1 MLALEAVEPAPLV
14 GARQL
19 RRGFLRQ
26 VEVGAAAPLLD
37 VVALAAGR
45 QHLGGVLADR
55 VEHHVALLVRA
66 LFDAEQA
73 LVDERRDTVEDV
85 DADLARRAADAVG
98 HIQLAAADE
107 HGQAV
112 EQPAGAGFEQ
122 VVAPRDR
129 PAQRLLALRQVP
141 RARREQRE
149 VVLEPGDDLF
159 GRQELDPRRG
169 ELDGQRHPVQPRG
182 DPADRRRVGV
192 RQLEGG
198 SHRAGTGHE
207 QLGGFEPL
215 ERCRRHACAIRPGR
229 FSRSSSG
236 QPRRVR
242 WRRQPGH
249 GELLLAVDA
258 QRGPAGDEDPQA
270 RRAGEHLGQ
279 HRGRV
284 DHLLEVVED
293 EQHPAFAQRLG
304 DAVDHGPV
312 RLVGHADRAR
322 DGRRDQLP
330 FPDRLQ
336 RDEPDPVGEVVGGGG
351 RDLQRQTRLADA
363 TRPGERQQPRPAQQP
378 ERLLELVASS
388 DEGRQLGRQIVR
400 PGVDRMERRE
410 FRRQIDGH
418 HLGEPLGGEQVLE
431 AVLAEIAQLEGA
443 IGTGRRPVLAPCPRS
458 RSGRHWPRPR
468 CAPRD

>member
-1 MLALEAVEPAPLV
+1 MLPLEAVEPASLV

-19 RRGFLRQ
+19 RGGLLRE
-26 VEVGAAAPLLD
+26 VEVGAAASFLD

-66 LFDAEQA
+66 ILDAEQA

-85 DADLARRAADAVG
+85 DADLARRAADAFG

-159 GRQELDPRRG
+159 GRQELDARRG
-169 ELDGQRHPVQPRG
+169 KLDGQRHPVQPRG

-192 RQLEGG
+192 RELEGG

-207 QLGGFEPL
+207 QLGRFEPL
-215 ERCRRHACAIRPGR
+215 QRCRGHGAQFGR
-229 FSRSSSG
+229 QVQAFELREARG
-236 QPRRVR
+236 IR
-242 WRRQPGH
+242 WRGQSGH

-258 QRGPAGDEDPQA
+258 QRSPAGDEDPQA

-293 EQHPAFAQRLG
+293 EQHLAVAQRLG

-312 RLVGHADRAR
+312 RLVGHADRSS

-330 FPDRLQ
+330 FTDRLQ
-336 RDEPDPVGEVVGGGG
+336 RDEPDPVGEVVGGG
-351 RDLQRQTRLADA
+351 RRNLQGQPRLADA
-363 TRPGERQQPRPAQQP
+363 ARPGERQQARPAQEP

-388 DEGRQLGRQIVR
+388 DERRQLGRQIVR

-410 FRRQIDGH
+410 LRAADRRQ
-418 HLGEPLGGEQVLE
+418 PP
-431 AVLAEIAQLEGA
+431 
-443 IGTGRRPVLAPCPRS
+443 GRAAR
-458 RSGRHWPRPR
+458 GRAGP
-468 CAPRD
+468 

>member
-26 VEVGAAAPLLD
+26 VEVGAAAPFLD
-37 VVALAAGR
+37 VIALAADR

-73 LVDERRDTVEDV
+73 LVDERRDAIEDI
-85 DADLARRAADAVG
+85 DADIARGATDAVG
-98 HIQLAAADE
+98 QVQVAATDE

-129 PAQRLLALRQVP
+129 APQRLLALRQVP
-141 RARREQRE
+141 RARGEQRE
-149 VVLEPGDDLF
+149 VVLEPRDDLF
-159 GRQELDPRRG
+159 GRQELDPCGG
-169 ELDGQRHPVQPRG
+169 ELDGQRHPVEPRG
-182 DPADRRRVGV
+182 DPADCRRVCI
-192 RQLEGG
+192 RELECG
-198 SHRAGTGHE
+198 SHRAGTGQE
-207 QLGGFEPL
+207 QLGGFETL
-215 ERCRRHACAIRPGR
+215 ERRRRHRAQVGGQVQPLQL
-229 FSRSSSG
+229 G
-236 QPRRVR
+236 QPRRVG
-242 WRRQPGH
+242 WRRQPGD

-258 QRGPAGDEDPQA
+258 QGGPAGDEDPQA
-270 RRAGEHLGQ
+270 RRASEHLGQ

-304 DAVDHGPV
+304 NAVDHGPV

-322 DGRRDQLP
+322 NGRRDQLP
-330 FPDRLQ
+330 FPDRFQ
-336 RDEPDPVGEVVGGGG
+336 RDEPDAVGEVVGGGG

-363 TRPGERQQPRPAQQP
+363 TRPGERQQP
-378 ERLLELVASS
+378 
-388 DEGRQLGRQIVR
+388 
-400 PGVDRMERRE
+400 
-410 FRRQIDGH
+410 
-418 HLGEPLGGEQVLE
+418 
-431 AVLAEIAQLEGA
+431 
-443 IGTGRRPVLAPCPRS
+443 
-458 RSGRHWPRPR
+458 
-468 CAPRD
+468 